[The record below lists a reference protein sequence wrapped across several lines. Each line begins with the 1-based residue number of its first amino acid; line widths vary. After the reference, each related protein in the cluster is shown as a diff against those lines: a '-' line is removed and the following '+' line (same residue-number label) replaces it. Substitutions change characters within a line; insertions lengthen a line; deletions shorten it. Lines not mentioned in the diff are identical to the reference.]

1 MAFAVYVAFMNYSD
15 PSYLFKSENVFST
28 ALNSGVCDGLYTISI
43 AGSSMIF
50 MISEFLCDRRLS
62 C

>member
-1 MAFAVYVAFMNYSD
+1 MNYSD